1 MGTTCLENNNIYSVL
16 TKLRGV
22 TSTNPLRL
30 HSDSWSVSNYRSQ
43 ICKGENSIAPL
54 SKWRIIG
61 TLAVGSLQPQK
72 RLRSFS
78 NSAKSLPHPGERPD
92 HPHARRPYGLGQ
104 HGGGDADG
112 CRTVS
117 ASRDQTLRLWDLESG
132 KEIAAFTG
140 ESDMSSCAI
149 APDGRTFLA
158 GDGFGRLHFL
168 RLVEAADYIGHAQ
181 TQRKE
186 PGLLA

>member
-30 HSDSWSVSNYRSQ
+30 HSDSWSVSNYPSQ

-72 RLRSFS
+72 RLR
-78 NSAKSLPHPGERPD
+78 
-92 HPHARRPYGLGQ
+92 
-104 HGGGDADG
+104 
-112 CRTVS
+112 VS
-117 ASRDQTLRLWDLESG
+117 AILQNRCRLLESG